1 MTNTKREKQNTS
13 ILFLS
18 NSFASSLVPVWQ
30 PTDRPTDKRKVFFI
44 GSCAQPVVRI
54 SLEFKIQSKRNTN
67 YKKLEF
73 EIQNT
78 KIQNNDIYNENTKFK
93 TICSCAQPDVR
104 ISLEFE
110 IQNTRNTKYKK
121 LKFEIQNKRL
131 IFIWENGISFF
142 AQLCPDVTGSRLP
155 SKNERF
161 FGPKI
166 RILAEKSALCY
177 RTPDFINSPFVALGK
192 TVDFAPSDQFFNF
205 LFLRNGRFVEKKTC
219 RRTKESSPTRLWG
232 Q

>member
-1 MTNTKREKQNTS
+1 MSIIRREVVCSQTGDVRPTIFPTDGASLHSFNLSFFSILSLIQIYSVIIISSQNTKKYKMTNTKREKQNTS

-93 TICSCAQPDVR
+93 TICSCAQPVVR

-131 IFIWENGISFF
+131 IFIWENGIFFF
-142 AQLCPDVTGSRLP
+142 AQLCLV
-155 SKNERF
+155 
-161 FGPKI
+161 
-166 RILAEKSALCY
+166 
-177 RTPDFINSPFVALGK
+177 VAG
-192 TVDFAPSDQFFNF
+192 TWFQ
-205 LFLRNGRFVEKKTC
+205 
-219 RRTKESSPTRLWG
+219 
-232 Q
+232 